1 MEPEYLTEVLRLC
14 REKQI
19 YVVLDECF
27 LDFCIGRESVVP
39 QIEQYNRLLVVR
51 AFTKL
56 YAIPGVRLGYLVCS
70 NEALLEK
77 VRRHLP
83 EWNVSVPA
91 QAAGLGC
98 LEQENYV
105 QETRAYV
112 ARERAY
118 LSDCL
123 KRAGIRVF
131 ESEADFLLIYSRI
144 PLYTMLLEKG
154 ILIRDCSNFEGL
166 SEGYY
171 RVAVRSHEE
180 NEELGKAVGECVL

>member
-1 MEPEYLTEVLRLC
+1 M
-14 REKQI
+14 
-19 YVVLDECF
+19 
-27 LDFCIGRESVVP
+27 
-39 QIEQYNRLLVVR
+39 
-51 AFTKL
+51 
-56 YAIPGVRLGYLVCS
+56 
-70 NEALLEK
+70 
-77 VRRHLP
+77 
-83 EWNVSVPA
+83 
-91 QAAGLGC
+91 
-98 LEQENYV
+98 

-144 PLYTMLLEKG
+144 PLYTKLLEKG